1 MRFMD
6 KRVHNKIASW
16 MAIFAVLLAFFAP
29 TVSQAM
35 SADNHANVIY
45 QKLCTEHG
53 SKVIPVELPSSNHHD
68 DGMLSHDGHCSF
80 CCTTSHTP
88 IVGSNSI
95 SFVVAVIESQAWILP
110 AYDSPVVQS
119 IYQDS
124 HSPQA
129 PPSI

>member
-1 MRFMD
+1 MI
-6 KRVHNKIASW
+6 KAYKNKLASW

-29 TVSQAM
+29 TISQAM
-35 SADNHANVIY
+35 SADNQTDVIY
-45 QKLCTEHG
+45 QKVCTEQG
-53 SKVIPVELPSSNHHD
+53 SKVLPVELPSSSHHN
-68 DGMLSHDGHCSF
+68 DGMLGHAGHCAF
-80 CCTTSHTP
+80 CCTSAYTP
-88 IVGSNSI
+88 IISSDSI
-95 SFVVAVIESQAWILP
+95 AIVIALIESQAWVLP

>member
-1 MRFMD
+1 MIKAYR
-6 KRVHNKIASW
+6 NKLASW
-16 MAIFAVLLAFFAP
+16 MAIFAVLFAFFAP

-35 SADNHANVIY
+35 SSNNHVNVIY
-45 QKLCTEHG
+45 QKVCVEHG
-53 SKVIPVELPSSNHHD
+53 SKVIPMELPSGKH
-68 DGMLSHDGHCSF
+68 DGMVGHAGHCAF
-80 CCTTSHTP
+80 CCTSAHTP
-88 IVGSNSI
+88 MLGSNSI
-95 SFVVAVIESQAWILP
+95 SFVVAVIESKAWVLP

>member
-1 MRFMD
+1 MIKAYR
-6 KRVHNKIASW
+6 NKLASW
-16 MAIFAVLLAFFAP
+16 MAIFAVLFAFFAP

-35 SADNHANVIY
+35 SSNNHVNVIY
-45 QKLCTEHG
+45 QKVCVEHG
-53 SKVIPVELPSSNHHD
+53 SKVIPMELPSGKH
-68 DGMLSHDGHCSF
+68 DGMVGHAGHCAF
-80 CCTTSHTP
+80 CCTSAHTP
-88 IVGSNSI
+88 MLGSNSI

>member
-1 MRFMD
+1 MIEAY
-6 KRVHNKIASW
+6 KHKLASW

-29 TVSQAM
+29 TISQAM
-35 SADNHANVIY
+35 SVDNQTDVIY
-45 QKLCTEHG
+45 QKVCTEHG
-53 SKVIPVELPSSNHHD
+53 SKVIPVELPSGSHHN
-68 DGMLSHDGHCSF
+68 DGMLGHAGHCAF
-80 CCTTSHTP
+80 CCTSAYTP
-88 IVGSNSI
+88 IISSDSI
-95 SFVVAVIESQAWILP
+95 AIVIALIESQAWVLP

>member
-1 MRFMD
+1 MIKAYR
-6 KRVHNKIASW
+6 NKLASW
-16 MAIFAVLLAFFAP
+16 MAIFAVLFAFFAP

-35 SADNHANVIY
+35 SSNNHVNVIY
-45 QKLCTEHG
+45 QKVCVEHG
-53 SKVIPVELPSSNHHD
+53 SKVIPMELPSGKH
-68 DGMLSHDGHCSF
+68 DGMVGHAGHCAF
-80 CCTTSHTP
+80 CCTSAHTP
-88 IVGSNSI
+88 MVNSNSI
-95 SFVVAVIESQAWILP
+95 SFVVAVIESQAWVLP

>member
-1 MRFMD
+1 MIEAY
-6 KRVHNKIASW
+6 KHKLASW

-29 TVSQAM
+29 TISQAM
-35 SADNHANVIY
+35 SADNQTDVIY
-45 QKLCTEHG
+45 QKVCTEHG
-53 SKVIPVELPSSNHHD
+53 SKVIPVELPSSSHHN
-68 DGMLSHDGHCSF
+68 DGMLGHAGHCAF
-80 CCTTSHTP
+80 CCTSAYTP
-88 IVGSNSI
+88 IISSDSI
-95 SFVVAVIESQAWILP
+95 AIVIALIESQAWVLP